1 MKKFQLMSHIRRG
14 GFIKVFG
21 HGLMSVVKRG
31 ANGLN
36 HKMNQLKIKGGAVA
50 IMMNP
55 DHNQQGGKI
64 KPSKRIKPL
73 KFLV

>member
-14 GFIKVFG
+14 GFIKFG
-21 HGLMSVVKRG
+21 RGLVSIVKHG
-31 ANGLN
+31 AHGLN

-55 DHNQQGGKI
+55 DHLAGGKI
-64 KPSKRIKPL
+64 KQSKRIKPL
-73 KFLV
+73 KFLA

>member
-1 MKKFQLMSHIRRG
+1 MKKFQLMNHIRRG
-14 GFIKVFG
+14 GFIKLGRGLVSIVKHG
-21 HGLMSVVKRG
+21 AHGLQ
-31 ANGLN
+31 

-64 KPSKRIKPL
+64 KQSKRIKPL
-73 KFLV
+73 KFLA